1 MTNEQKS
8 EWTAQAL
15 VAGGAVLLLLAA
27 FWMGVYA
34 PNAKMISDDFETTY
48 KYEGTLKVLD
58 SGNKTGLGEP
68 GAFQTMQFDNEGC
81 ACDTFGGAAL
91 WHILTADPEQ
101 STDDETFYHEA
112 VNVYATPDDGD
123 GDGLPDA
130 YMFSLKDSN
139 SWLDRTTYESRGE
152 GTSADDY
159 GYSTWSPNNL
169 PVKETTLAPNPFV
182 AGHENTY
189 LFEGTEDVD
198 GLEAYVYVA
207 DETGT
212 NIEYMPATTS
222 PLHALSTELGATF
235 YISYYERVK
244 VDSESGTTLD
254 RDLDITVYATFP
266 DFYAAGNYGL
276 LYLTDGAH
284 FPSETTYTGTLF
296 DLANGLD
303 VNVTA
308 IQTTSVISAMPG
320 PDNTTVDPTTATH
333 LLTNT
338 GFAVNSDMVVGV
350 DGDGNPI
357 VATIDLNADGSLVA
371 PANMFVNRSS
381 HQVGSQQTGFADTFP
396 HSNTDTAA
404 PGFFPNPFDS
414 SYNNMYSPVGVDAT
428 TSIAHFSGVPIN
440 ETGVPVQIPRGVLY
454 IYVDITTGGTIQVPD
469 PLPDSMMY
477 HPDLNPN
484 GTYITPPAPWPSTV
498 PILMDYTE
506 DLYFDPYTGTV
517 QNQIYSVTGYVDA
530 DFSGNLT
537 ENDTVVQ
544 TLNVE
549 YSDAQKAAYPASMG
563 QKAFAQYYSGNTIQV
578 MVLNG
583 GYNEA
588 EVTESVDT
596 ATERTSNLKMADT
609 YVPGTLIVLAL
620 GCLIGGFYIYYQEG
634 EGGGGAPAAA
644 PEPAAD
650 DGGDSDA
657 GDGDSG
663 DSGDDD
669 SGGDKESGD

>member
-1 MTNEQKS
+1 MTDEQQS

-34 PNAKMISDDFETTY
+34 PNAKMISDDFETIY
-48 KYEGTLKVLD
+48 EYEGTLKVLD
-58 SGNKTGLGEP
+58 SGNKTGQDEP

-91 WHILTADPEQ
+91 WHILTADPKQ

-159 GYSTWSPNNL
+159 SYSTWSPNNL

-189 LFEGTEDVD
+189 MFEGTEDVD

-212 NIEYMPATTS
+212 NIEYAPATTS
-222 PLHALSTELGATF
+222 PLHPLSTELGATF

-266 DFYAAGNYGL
+266 DFYEAGNYGL

-308 IQTTSVISAMPG
+308 IKTTSVISAMPG

-357 VATIDLNADGSLVA
+357 VATIDLNADGGLVA
-371 PANMFVNRSS
+371 PAQMFVNRSS
-381 HQVGSQQTGFADTFP
+381 HQVGSPQTGFADTFP
-396 HSNTDTAA
+396 HSITDTAA

-414 SYNNMYSPVGVDAT
+414 NYNNMYTPVGIDAT
-428 TSIAHFSGVPIN
+428 TGIAHFSGVPIN

-477 HPDLNPN
+477 HPELNPN

-498 PILMDYTE
+498 PILMDYAE

-530 DFSGNLT
+530 DFSGSLT

-563 QKAFAQYYSGNTIQV
+563 QKTFAQYYSGDTIPV

-588 EVTESVDT
+588 EQTEGV
-596 ATERTSNLKMADT
+596 ERADEVNTQLKMADT
-609 YVPGTLIVLAL
+609 YVPGLLIVLAL

-650 DGGDSDA
+650 DGGDDDA
-657 GDGDSG
+657 G

-669 SGGDKESGD
+669 SSGGDDDDSGD

>member
-1 MTNEQKS
+1 MTNEQQS

-48 KYEGTLKVLD
+48 EYEGTLKVLD
-58 SGNKTGLGEP
+58 SGNKTGQGEP

-81 ACDTFGGAAL
+81 ACDIFGGAAL
-91 WHILTADPEQ
+91 WHILTADPKQ

-130 YMFSLKDSN
+130 YLFSLKDSN

-152 GTSADDY
+152 GGSADDY
-159 GYSTWSPNNL
+159 AYSTWSPNNL
-169 PVKETTLAPNPFV
+169 PVKETTMAPNPFV
-182 AGHENTY
+182 SGHTNTY
-189 LFEGTEDVD
+189 MFEGTEDVD

-284 FPSETTYTGTLF
+284 FPSETTYSGTLF

-308 IQTTSVISAMPG
+308 IKTTSVVTAMPG

-338 GFAVNSDMVVGV
+338 AFAVNTDLVVGINPD
-350 DGDGNPI
+350 DGTLI
-357 VATIDLNADGSLVA
+357 VIEDYDLNADGSLVA
-371 PANMFVNRSS
+371 PAQMFVNRSS
-381 HQVGSQQTGFADTFP
+381 HQVGSPQTGFANTFP
-396 HSNTDTAA
+396 HSYTDTAA

-414 SYNNMYSPVGVDAT
+414 SYNNMYTLVGIDAT
-428 TSIAHFSGVPIN
+428 TGIAHFSGVSIN

-469 PLPDSMMY
+469 PLPNSMMY
-477 HPDLNPN
+477 HPELNPN
-484 GTYITPPAPWPSTV
+484 GTYITPPAP
-498 PILMDYTE
+498 
-506 DLYFDPYTGTV
+506 
-517 QNQIYSVTGYVDA
+517 
-530 DFSGNLT
+530 
-537 ENDTVVQ
+537 
-544 TLNVE
+544 
-549 YSDAQKAAYPASMG
+549 
-563 QKAFAQYYSGNTIQV
+563 
-578 MVLNG
+578 
-583 GYNEA
+583 
-588 EVTESVDT
+588 
-596 ATERTSNLKMADT
+596 
-609 YVPGTLIVLAL
+609 
-620 GCLIGGFYIYYQEG
+620 
-634 EGGGGAPAAA
+634 
-644 PEPAAD
+644 
-650 DGGDSDA
+650 
-657 GDGDSG
+657 
-663 DSGDDD
+663 
-669 SGGDKESGD
+669 